1 MKSSIFTNDTEG
13 VSPIISA
20 ILLLTIMLITVGAIM
35 AWAIPQIQQMEYS
48 AQYEGV
54 YSNFEVFDTRADDV
68 IYGGP
73 DNSRTTGFS
82 VGGGDLLLAQDDG
95 YILVYW
101 SLIPENVTFT
111 KVSFSMKMV
120 EDEEQWESTFSF
132 IFDSLDGDNLTVNI
146 TGSGGNW
153 RNRSAAS
160 SEDHDFIPDSIM
172 GTVTPDFNFG
182 DFQYIRIHNSTMDLA
197 EAYFFR
203 MRVLEHQLPTNQG
216 YYEIKWMNGAI
227 ITNRGSSQGSVSDIP
242 YVYPKDDHLSLNM
255 INLTANNSGFHS
267 AGKGSYEIHIRNR
280 GVDLLEDK
288 RVFSFH
294 MDIHTEYTRGWNSY
308 YSLHR
313 GFSKVKDST
322 YADIG
327 LSYKYGEYVNLKLVR
342 TDLEITGVI

>member
-1 MKSSIFTNDTEG
+1 MKSSRFTNDTEG

-48 AQYEGV
+48 AQYDGV

-73 DNSRTTGFS
+73 GNTRTTGFS
-82 VGGGDLLLAQDDG
+82 VGSGDLLLARSDG
-95 YILVYW
+95 YIFVYW

-111 KVSFSMKMV
+111 PVDA
-120 EDEEQWESTFSF
+120 EDSTFSF

-146 TGSGGNW
+146 TGSGVSW
-153 RNRSAAS
+153 WNRSAAS
-160 SEDHDFIPDSIM
+160 TEDHDFIPDSIM
-172 GTVTPDFNFG
+172 GTVTPDFSFG
-182 DFQYIRIHNSTMDLA
+182 DLQYIRIHNSTMNLA

-203 MRVLEHQLPTNQG
+203 MRVLEHQLPTNSG

-327 LSYKYGEYVNLKLVR
+327 LSYNYGEYVNLKLVR